1 MKLLPVHK
9 EHLRKTKRLTG
20 SVEKRK
26 RECGVGGGES
36 DGSAPLLAALRNL
49 RVFVFRLCRLSASL
63 LQLQDTRTMH
73 TKKNKIVIKKEAKVG
88 DSVSVPE

>member
-1 MKLLPVHK
+1 MKLLPVHND
-9 EHLRKTKRLTG
+9 HLRKTKRLTG

-73 TKKNKIVIKKEAKVG
+73 TKNKMVIKKEAKVG

>member
-1 MKLLPVHK
+1 MKLLPVHND
-9 EHLRKTKRLTG
+9 HLRKTKRLTG

-49 RVFVFRLCRLSASL
+49 RVSVFRLCRLSASL

-73 TKKNKIVIKKEAKVG
+73 TKNKMVIKKEAKVG
-88 DSVSVPE
+88 DSVSVPD

>member
-9 EHLRKTKRLTG
+9 DHLRKTKRLTG

-49 RVFVFRLCRLSASL
+49 RSLRLSTVSPVCIAVTV
-63 LQLQDTRTMH
+63 TRH
-73 TKKNKIVIKKEAKVG
+73 SNNAHKKNKIVIKKEAKVG
-88 DSVSVPE
+88 DSISVPE

>member
-1 MKLLPVHK
+1 
-9 EHLRKTKRLTG
+9 
-20 SVEKRK
+20 VEKRK

-73 TKKNKIVIKKEAKVG
+73 TKNKMVIKQEAKVG
-88 DSVSVPE
+88 DSISVPEWVFPQPQ